1 MMTKWPKD
9 TMKAK
14 IAFYGDPRGTH
25 GVNPTWYKA
34 NIVRVSCPWRLYFAG
49 KEVKSVP
56 IHKHCAD
63 ALRIAFKEIWEA
75 CDKSQKTVEKYGL
88 DDYGGTFA
96 YRLIRGSATVL
107 SNHSFAIA
115 IDLAPAQ
122 NPLGRSKGKMPQ
134 LVIDAFKRQGARWGG
149 DYRGRKDPMHFEFV
163 SPA

>member
-1 MMTKWPKD
+1 MTKWPKD

-14 IAFYGDPRGTH
+14 VAFYGDPRGTH

-75 CDKSQKTVEKYGL
+75 CDKSQKTARDMGWTTMV
-88 DDYGGTFA
+88 
-96 YRLIRGSATVL
+96 
-107 SNHSFAIA
+107 
-115 IDLAPAQ
+115 
-122 NPLGRSKGKMPQ
+122 GRSPTASSAGRRPRYPIIHSRSPSIWLLHK
-134 LVIDAFKRQGARWGG
+134 IRSAGAREKCR
-149 DYRGRKDPMHFEFV
+149 Y
-163 SPA
+163 